1 MLLSSFALPDIL
13 LLRIGSLI
21 GELGP
26 QEIAGCR
33 LDLSQ
38 PGSAEL
44 LVGHLA
50 TGQFHG
56 FPFLVIPLLVE
67 DDVVR
72 FLVGCLLLVAIL
84 TRSFDLRP
92 ARDR

>member
-1 MLLSSFALPDIL
+1 MAPSIAFVGSRLV
-13 LLRIGSLI
+13 RMGSLV
-21 GELGP
+21 GKLGA
-26 QEIAGCR
+26 QEIARRG

-44 LVGHLA
+44 LVGHFA

-72 FLVGCLLLVAIL
+72 FLVGCLRLIAIL
-84 TRSFDLRP
+84 TRSLDLRF
-92 ARDR
+92 ARER

>member
-1 MLLSSFALPDIL
+1 MASSIALVGSRLP
-13 LLRIGSLI
+13 RMGSLI

-26 QEIAGCR
+26 QEIAGLS

-72 FLVGCLLLVAIL
+72 FLVRRLFLVAL
-84 TRSFDLRP
+84 F
-92 ARDR
+92 A